1 MTPPA
6 RVQYPLTVFY
16 DASCPMCAG
25 EMEAIKKLDADG
37 RIILVD
43 CSAPGFEDAALG
55 QGGFCRTDAMTLIHA
70 RDADGRWL
78 VGVDVFEA
86 AYRAA
91 GLTMIARFW
100 GNRRMRPLLDRMY
113 PWVARHRQRLSR
125 LGLNLLVRL
134 VMAAAIFRASASAA
148 RLPPP

>member
-1 MTPPA
+1 MA
-6 RVQYPLTVFY
+6 AVQYPLTVFY
-16 DASCPMCAG
+16 DASCAMCAS
-25 EMEAIKKLDADG
+25 EMRSLKRLDRDG
-37 RIILVD
+37 RIVLVD
-43 CSAPGFEDAALG
+43 CSATDFDEAALR
-55 QGGFCRTDAMTLIHA
+55 QGGYCRLDAMTLIRA

-78 VGVDVFEA
+78 VGVEVFEA
-86 AYRAA
+86 AYGAA

-100 GNRRMRPLLDRMY
+100 GSRRLRPLFERLY